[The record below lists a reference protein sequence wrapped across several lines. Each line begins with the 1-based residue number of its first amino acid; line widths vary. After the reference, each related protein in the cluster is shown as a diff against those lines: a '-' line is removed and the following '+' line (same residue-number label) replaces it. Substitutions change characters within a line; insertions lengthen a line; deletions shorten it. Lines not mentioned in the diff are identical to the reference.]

1 VRAGWTDVHV
11 RGMERLSREVRR
23 GRSQAEMGGSWQR
36 GTGKGLAGA
45 LARPAVERAGGMV
58 IAVRADDRAPA
69 SKGAD
74 DADDDES
81 NSE

>member
-1 VRAGWTDVHV
+1 VRAEWTDWHV
-11 RGMERLSREVRR
+11 RGMERVFARF
-23 GRSQAEMGGSWQR
+23 GAGGSQAGMGGVGSV
-36 GTGKGLAGA
+36 GAGKGLVGA